1 MKLRTIGYYFRQAFK
16 SVGRNIWMSVAAV
29 STVAIAAFLVGIFA
43 LLVLNVDFVATKLE
57 SDIEIVAYIEVDL
70 PRSEV
75 LKLEEQVRALPS
87 IAAVTLVPKEDGLAQ
102 MYARY
107 GRDRDLL
114 GALGGDNPL
123 PDYFIVKAREV
134 DKVAGVARQLT
145 QVPHVYKVDY
155 GQQEVERLF
164 EILHWVRLVGSA
176 LIILLTGAAI
186 FLIATTVRLTVF
198 ARRRELQIM
207 KLVGATDW
215 FIRWPFFLEGF
226 CLGAIGALIACG
238 GIYFGYFSLI
248 AQLAPKISFLA
259 LVNDP
264 TEIYQVLWKILLGG
278 AGVGAIGS
286 VISMRRFLKV

>member
-1 MKLRTIGYYFRQAFK
+1 MKFRTIGYYFKQAFK
-16 SVGRNIWMSVAAV
+16 SMRRNFWMSVAAV

-43 LLVLNVDFVATKLE
+43 LLVTNVNFMATKLE
-57 SDIEIVAYIEVDL
+57 SDIEVVAFVEVDV

-75 LKLEEQVRALPS
+75 LQLEEQIRSLPG
-87 IAAVTLVPKEDGLAQ
+87 IASVTLVPKEQGLEQ

-123 PDYFIVKAREV
+123 PDYFVVKAREPERV
-134 DKVAGVARQLT
+134 GRIAGQLA
-145 QVPHVYKVDY
+145 QIPQIYKVDY

-164 EILHWVRLVGSA
+164 QVLGWVRWAGSA
-176 LIILLTGAAI
+176 LILLLVGAAV

-207 KLVGATDW
+207 KLVGASDW

-226 CLGAIGALIACG
+226 FLGAFGAALACLAL
-238 GIYFGYFSLI
+238 YFGYFSLLD
-248 AQLAPKISFLA
+248 QVTTSISFLA
-259 LVNDP
+259 LVTDRAAVY
-264 TEIYQVLWKILLGG
+264 EILWKLLAGG
-278 AGVGAIGS
+278 AAVGALGS
-286 VISMRRFLKV
+286 IISMRRFLKV